1 MVNNNAN
8 AYLAPTIQ
16 IPSSLEIIAITRAK
30 PAVLT
35 VSVDSVLQA
44 NTYQEGQ
51 QVRLTIPY
59 GYGMQQMNGRTV
71 KILGV
76 SGSTITVDI
85 DSTLFDEFSV
95 PASGQKP
102 ASLAPAGSRNLE
114 FSNTSGQEPFQSL
127 DNTGN

>member
-30 PAVLT
+30 PSVLT
-35 VSVDSVLQA
+35 VVVDTVLQA
-44 NTYQEGQ
+44 NTYREGQ

-59 GYGMQQMNGRTV
+59 GYGMQQANGRVV

-76 SGSTITVDI
+76 SGSDITVDM
-85 DSTLFDEFSV
+85 DSTLYDAFSV

-102 ASLAPAGSRNLE
+102 ASLAPAGSVNLQ
-114 FSNTSGQEPFQSL
+114 FSNTSGNDPFQSL
-127 DNTGN
+127 NDIGN

>member
-16 IPSSLEIIAITRAK
+16 IPSSLEIVAITRAK

-35 VSVDSVLQA
+35 IVVNTVLQA

-59 GYGMQQMNGRTV
+59 GYGMQQANGRTV
-71 KILGV
+71 KILSV
-76 SGSTITVDI
+76 SGSDITVDM
-85 DSTLFDEFSV
+85 DSTQFDAFSV

-102 ASLAPAGSRNLE
+102 ASLAPAGSRNLQ
-114 FSNTSGQEPFQSL
+114 FSNTSGNDPFQSL
-127 DNTGN
+127 NDTGN

>member
-1 MVNNNAN
+1 MANAN
-8 AYLAPTIQ
+8 VYLPGTIQ

-35 VSVDSVLQA
+35 VVVDTVLQA
-44 NTYQEGQ
+44 NTYQAGQ

-59 GYGMQQMNGRTV
+59 GYGMHQMNGRTV
-71 KILGV
+71 KILDV
-76 SGSTITVDI
+76 SGSTITVDV
-85 DSTLFDEFSV
+85 DSTQFDAFSV

-127 DNTGN
+127 NDTGN